1 VIHNQ
6 ILARGLH
13 IIGLSNRNGRFVTY
27 FSKGMYMLVLSR
39 KQDQEIVIGDGIK
52 ITVLKIKGNTI
63 RLGIEAPRDVK
74 IIRGELAVKPE
85 INHEKSEKTPE
96 ANVTIVF
103 SNDPASPQANLDVI
117 PFRKGDL
124 SNAAIRKPQTGDS
137 QASSTET
144 SDSFSFRARLP
155 KTLQHNR
162 LKEIVK
168 QVTRNR

>member
-1 VIHNQ
+1 M
-6 ILARGLH
+6 
-13 IIGLSNRNGRFVTY
+13 F
-27 FSKGMYMLVLSR
+27 MLVLSR

-74 IIRGELAVKPE
+74 VIRGELAAKPE
-85 INHEKSEKTPE
+85 VNHEKSEKTSE
-96 ANVTIVF
+96 ADVTIVF

-137 QASSTET
+137 QASNAET
-144 SDSFSFRARLP
+144 SDSYRFRARLP